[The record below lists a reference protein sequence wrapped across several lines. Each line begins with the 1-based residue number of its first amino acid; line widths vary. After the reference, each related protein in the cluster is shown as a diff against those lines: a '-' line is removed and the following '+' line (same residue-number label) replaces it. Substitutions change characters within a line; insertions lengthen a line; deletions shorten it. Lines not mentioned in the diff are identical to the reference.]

1 MAHESEWK
9 SSKHRAQWL
18 ATLSTYAG
26 PAMGKLPVNEIELRH
41 VLATLEPIWRE
52 KTETATRLRGRIER
66 VLDWAGVRGYREG
79 LNPARWKGHLDHLLP
94 APGKTARVRHHR
106 ALTIDGMP
114 EFMVQLRAADGM
126 GARALEF
133 AYLTAARSGEVR
145 GAQWS
150 EVDLEAAVWVV
161 PASRMKMGKEHRV
174 PLSGPAV
181 ALLKVL
187 PRMAGC
193 DIVFPSSRN
202 GPLSDAT
209 LSSTLKRMGVN
220 AVPHGFRSTFRDWC
234 SERTTTHAMRPKWP
248 SRTPSATRSRLHT
261 RAAICSKSASR

>member
-1 MAHESEWK
+1 MGLGSCNTLTLLEARERARYCRQLLLDGVDPIDQRRATLAQRAAKPDALTFDECCARYIVAHESEWK

-41 VLATLEPIWRE
+41 VLAMLLEPIWRE

-133 AYLTAARSGEVR
+133 AILTAARSGEVR

-161 PASRMKMGKEHRV
+161 PASRMKMGKEDRV
-174 PLSGPAV
+174 P
-181 ALLKVL
+181 
-187 PRMAGC
+187 
-193 DIVFPSSRN
+193 
-202 GPLSDAT
+202 
-209 LSSTLKRMGVN
+209 
-220 AVPHGFRSTFRDWC
+220 
-234 SERTTTHAMRPKWP
+234 
-248 SRTPSATRSRLHT
+248 
-261 RAAICSKSASR
+261 